1 MSELDTI
8 TAFASSAEK
17 LGIIGV
23 LFIFLAYKIYQYQT
37 MSKQVGQVLQ
47 DLKEQ
52 SKELANILRHQ
63 IDFENKFMMEV
74 KEELRDIKCKTND
87 IHMHCKESAQ
97 MVRDSL
103 RRSDL

>member
-1 MSELDTI
+1 MTDRRDQIWKRNLIILRQQLHILQENRILEI
-8 TAFASSAEK
+8 LMK
-17 LGIIGV
+17 LFWLI
-23 LFIFLAYKIYQYQT
+23 
-37 MSKQVGQVLQ
+37 VLQ